1 MAETKIEKN
10 IKTRIK
16 LKYGSCAELMAE
28 NPTLLAGEVA
38 IAYLGPTQT
47 PTNPDNGTHPVLFKV
62 GPGEF
67 NSLPWAS
74 ALAAD
79 VYEWAKKNGIHIN
92 GTGNAVTE
100 VGIDDEGYLAFTKG
114 ETFATKAELEELRG
128 GLEADSNTRYSF
140 EIPSSGDHAQKLVI
154 KKKDI
159 SDTTFVDYQV
169 VDVITQ
175 TELDNALVTKLNA
188 GDWEMTENNVL
199 EAFPYQNGGVKLGQ
213 NSLDVLDGA
222 RSASYHAH
230 GLQIDDLSGNSIILN
245 TNNDEN
251 PQLVM
256 HHEYY
261 NDGTEVKNTTVYTTE
276 GIKYN
281 DTTLS
286 FPVKTQNST
295 LATLDDITLANL
307 GLTGPMNFRGKGTV
321 SIDENNVITITVPD
335 VTAFAAGDV
344 VITDAGIE
352 YVYDGSN
359 WHELGNEGSHALKS
373 ITISGGDG
381 LTGGGDLSQNRII
394 SLSEAT
400 KISLGKADNAL
411 PANGWTDNY
420 AKNGWVYTNNDNVT
434 VAEFNPTGLSFN
446 DPMGSSSSVTL
457 DKTGLTLEYGNTLK
471 FTTDCEIL
479 YNNQIFALPTADKGG
494 EIVVKGVNETTPDL
508 SEYLKAAPGW
518 AVSGNGYWLGAN
530 AVRYASIDNQSLK
543 YYQESMS
550 NEEYYTQLD
559 ADGLFFTSFYRNG
572 TENNDTTAIMF
583 DHIAHNDNIYTY
595 PEASGELV
603 VAESDDIVYII
614 DGNF

>member
-199 EAFPYQNGGVKLGQ
+199 EAFPY
-213 NSLDVLDGA
+213 
-222 RSASYHAH
+222 
-230 GLQIDDLSGNSIILN
+230 
-245 TNNDEN
+245 
-251 PQLVM
+251 
-256 HHEYY
+256 
-261 NDGTEVKNTTVYTTE
+261 
-276 GIKYN
+276 
-281 DTTLS
+281 
-286 FPVKTQNST
+286 
-295 LATLDDITLANL
+295 
-307 GLTGPMNFRGKGTV
+307 
-321 SIDENNVITITVPD
+321 
-335 VTAFAAGDV
+335 
-344 VITDAGIE
+344 
-352 YVYDGSN
+352 
-359 WHELGNEGSHALKS
+359 
-373 ITISGGDG
+373 
-381 LTGGGDLSQNRII
+381 
-394 SLSEAT
+394 
-400 KISLGKADNAL
+400 
-411 PANGWTDNY
+411 
-420 AKNGWVYTNNDNVT
+420 
-434 VAEFNPTGLSFN
+434 
-446 DPMGSSSSVTL
+446 
-457 DKTGLTLEYGNTLK
+457 
-471 FTTDCEIL
+471 
-479 YNNQIFALPTADKGG
+479 
-494 EIVVKGVNETTPDL
+494 
-508 SEYLKAAPGW
+508 
-518 AVSGNGYWLGAN
+518 
-530 AVRYASIDNQSLK
+530 
-543 YYQESMS
+543 
-550 NEEYYTQLD
+550 
-559 ADGLFFTSFYRNG
+559 
-572 TENNDTTAIMF
+572 
-583 DHIAHNDNIYTY
+583 
-595 PEASGELV
+595 
-603 VAESDDIVYII
+603 
-614 DGNF
+614 